1 MASLKAQM
9 IKNLRIS
16 NYLFIQEQTIEFNSG
31 MNVFIG
37 ESGVGK
43 SLIANILMIPER
55 KPKKEMVGK
64 WGEEAVIE
72 IDIQITGRTHLVK
85 FVISDK
91 HSFVID
97 GEVVSQKRMKEF
109 WQDVVDVHSQGNYQL
124 LYDSQLEIIDSFM
137 IDKEKETKQN
147 YFDKYLE
154 YDKKREDIKALRLLL
169 ISDSDK
175 ELYTYHILEINKV
188 SPKINEDDELF
199 VTLKQIKN
207 RLDLE
212 RSASKIKQGLE
223 LAGEGLKAAVLEGD
237 KMFNA
242 GLLGKELVDKMND
255 VFAMQEDILWEVTK
269 ATDMDRVED
278 IDDIEDRLS
287 DLENLKTRFKK
298 SLEDIILYHEKIK
311 DMLDNRDYYQARLE
325 KKEKELEE
333 EKKKLNPFA
342 EALTDTRKI
351 VLERVLNEIRE
362 SLKMLKL
369 EKTELSYTLKKKDS
383 YDSSGNDELE
393 LLIKVNVGSSFVG
406 LRDLSGGETSRVLL
420 AFKSVLLKI
429 SPISTYAFDEID
441 SGVSG
446 DIAFKVMEIMRKMA
460 LLRQLIVITHSP
472 MIAVNTDV
480 LFTIQKNFSNNQTFI
495 EVDKHTSQDNIF
507 KEVAILVTDRS
518 SEEAQAYVRSL
529 VRKR

>member
-1 MASLKAQM
+1 M

-16 NYLFIQEQTIEFNSG
+16 NYLFIKEQTIEFNSG

-64 WGEEAVIE
+64 WGDEAVIE
-72 IDIQITGRTHLVK
+72 IAIQSGELTHHVK
-85 FVISDK
+85 FIISDK
-91 HSFVID
+91 HSFIID
-97 GEVVSQKRMKEF
+97 GEVVTQKRMKEF

-124 LYDSQLEIIDSFM
+124 LYDSQLEIVDSFM
-137 IDKEKETKQN
+137 ADKEKAIKQK
-147 YFDKYLE
+147 YLDKYFE
-154 YDKKREDIKALRLLL
+154 YDKKRDEIKELRSLL
-169 ISDSDK
+169 ISDSEK

-223 LAGEGLKAAVLEGD
+223 LAGEGLKVAVLEAD
-237 KMFNA
+237 KMFNS
-242 GLLGKELVDKMND
+242 GLLGKELVEKMNE

-278 IDDIEDRLS
+278 ISDIEDRLS
-287 DLENLKTRFKK
+287 DLDNLKTRFKK
-298 SLEDIILYHEKIK
+298 SLEDIILYQDKIK

-333 EKKKLNPFA
+333 EKRKLSPFA
-342 EALTDTRKI
+342 EDLTNIRKN

-362 SLKMLKL
+362 SLRMLKL
-369 EKTELSYTLKKKDS
+369 EKTELSYSLAKNEA
-383 YDSSGNDELE
+383 YDASGNDKIE
-393 LLIKVNVGSSFVG
+393 LLIKVNVGANFVG
-406 LRDLSGGETSRVLL
+406 LRELSGGETSRVLL

-446 DIAFKVMEIMRKMA
+446 DIAFKVMDVMRKMA
-460 LLRQLIVITHSP
+460 LSRQLMVITHSP
-472 MIAVNTDV
+472 MIAVNADV
-480 LFTIQKNFSNNQTFI
+480 LFAIQKNFINNQTVI
-495 EVDKHTSQDNIF
+495 EVKKYSLQDDIF
-507 KEVAILVTDRS
+507 AEVAILVTDRS
-518 SEEAQAYVRSL
+518 SEAAQAYVRSL